1 MARFRYRM
9 QSVLNI
15 KLKMETQAKQ
25 EFAAAKM
32 ALDEEEEKLN
42 ALFARKDAYEKEAAV
57 LLKDHLKVRE
67 IIDNKTAI
75 LRMDEYIKAQ
85 QLQVRLAAEQVEKAR
100 VRLQE
105 VMTERKTHETSKE
118 KAFEDFLKEENR
130 AESKEIDQLTSYTYG
145 QRQMQEAKAVTK
157 NTETGPEV

>member
-25 EFAAAKM
+25 EFASAKLV
-32 ALDEEEEKLN
+32 LDEQEEKL
-42 ALFARKDAYEKEAAV
+42 AFLRRRKADYESEAES
-57 LLKDHLKVRE
+57 LLQDKLHVRD

-75 LRMDEYIKAQ
+75 VRMEEYIKEQ
-85 QLQVRLAAEQVEKAR
+85 LLQVRRAEEEVEKAR
-100 VRLQE
+100 ERLKA
-105 VMTERKTHETSKE
+105 VMMERKTHETLKE
-118 KAFEDFLKEENR
+118 KAFDEFLKEENR

-145 QRQMQEAKAVTK
+145 QKQMKEARIAGGMEEYYGKS
-157 NTETGPEV
+157 